1 MIMKPVGGAVHL
13 RRGTVNRSLVLWLM
27 VGSVPSAFAGVL
39 VIKMLGH
46 SNQVQGRLKVL
57 LGLALIVAA
66 VAIVAKGYLQ
76 GRAQRS
82 GSNRGLAESIRINR
96 PATILVGAI
105 GGLLVGMTSVG
116 SGSLI
121 VAMLLVL
128 YPRLSGSRLV
138 GTDLVQAVPLVTA
151 AALGHILF
159 GDFRLDLTASL
170 LLGSIPG
177 VYLGAKLSALAP
189 DGVIR
194 PALLFV
200 LLASGLKLL
209 NVGNMELVW
218 ILAAVA
224 GVGVA
229 MWTVSGYRGRAG
241 GDTALL
247 EIPVEVP
254 QA

>member
-1 MIMKPVGGAVHL
+1 
-13 RRGTVNRSLVLWLM
+13 
-27 VGSVPSAFAGVL
+27 
-39 VIKMLGH
+39 MLGH
-46 SNQVQGRLKVL
+46 SNEVQGRLKIL

-66 VAIVAKGYLQ
+66 LAIVAKGYLQ
-76 GRAQRS
+76 GRDGRS
-82 GSNRGLAESIRINR
+82 GSRRGGGADSIRVNR

-170 LLGSIPG
+170 LVGSIPG
-177 VYLGAKLSALAP
+177 VYAGAKLSAWAP

-209 NVGNMELVW
+209 NVSNMELVW

-224 GVGVA
+224 TAGAAWWLVTA
-229 MWTVSGYRGRAG
+229 YRGRVG
-241 GDTALL
+241 GEAALV

-254 QA
+254 RA